1 MVEKMCFTYL
11 NQRKLIYFCI
21 VISVKKSCLYFF
33 RGFGT
38 KHNKIFIINSVIFK
52 LREHKKTQKKVD
64 RNQKKYQDIEITATI
79 GKKLQETVD
88 FVNKVTKI

>member
-1 MVEKMCFTYL
+1 MLYTFFSPKMVLSLTKCQQQIGFEL
-11 NQRKLIYFCI
+11 RK
-21 VISVKKSCLYFF
+21 
-33 RGFGT
+33 
-38 KHNKIFIINSVIFK
+38 
-52 LREHKKTQKKVD
+52 HKQKQKKVD

>member
-1 MVEKMCFTYL
+1 MLDTFFVTKMELSLAKCQQQIGFVL
-11 NQRKLIYFCI
+11 SKSKKL
-21 VISVKKSCLYFF
+21 
-33 RGFGT
+33 
-38 KHNKIFIINSVIFK
+38 
-52 LREHKKTQKKVD
+52 QKELD